1 MRFKGLDLNL
11 LVVLDALMTE
21 RNLTAAAR
29 SKAQLNVVRYA
40 DDFIVTGMSKEVLE
54 FEVLPALRQFMAAQ
68 GLERSEEKTRI
79 TNIADGFDFLGQNVR
94 KYDGYWPSACEDT
107 WGCQNNRGSEDGW
120 HLEPGGLFF
129 APETLR

>member
-54 FEVLPALRQFMAAQ
+54 FEMLPAVRQFMAAQ
-68 GLERSEEKTRI
+68 GLERSEEKSRI

-94 KYDGYWPSACEDT
+94 KYDGYWPGACPLCPLEERCHPATTDAFD
-107 WGCQNNRGSEDGW
+107 DGNMSI
-120 HLEPGGLFF
+120 
-129 APETLR
+129 

>member
-21 RNLTAAAR
+21 RNFTPAAR

-54 FEVLPALRQFMAAQ
+54 FEVLPALRQLMAAQ
-68 GLERSEEKTRI
+68 DLERSEEKTRI

-107 WGCQNNRGSEDGW
+107 LDCQNNRGSEDGW
-120 HLEPGGLFF
+120 HLEPGGAFF
-129 APETLR
+129 ALETLR

>member
-1 MRFKGLDLNL
+1 
-11 LVVLDALMTE
+11 
-21 RNLTAAAR
+21 
-29 SKAQLNVVRYA
+29 
-40 DDFIVTGMSKEVLE
+40 MSKEVLE
-54 FEVLPALRQFMAAQ
+54 FEVLPAVRQFMAAQ

-120 HLEPGGLFF
+120 HLEPGRAFF
-129 APETLR
+129 GAPGMARSAVTGAVRPAVVASRMTWG

>member
-21 RNLTAAAR
+21 RNLTPAAR

-40 DDFIVTGMSKEVLE
+40 DDFVVTGMSKEVLE
-54 FEVLPALRQFMAAQ
+54 FEVLPALRQLMAAQ
-68 GLERSEEKTRI
+68 DLERSEEKTRI

-107 WGCQNNRGSEDGW
+107 WDCQNNSGSEDGW
-120 HLEPGGLFF
+120 QLEPGGAFF
-129 APETLR
+129 CT